1 MSHNLVDILRAHEGE
16 SRPTALDVLKRA
28 MDERGEITDADR
40 REAAA
45 LSGLPE
51 ATVYGVSTFYDDLV
65 QPRGE
70 RHVLVCT
77 GTACWASDFGEHV
90 AGVEHE
96 LGVGRGER
104 SEDGSVSLGE
114 TVCLGFCHTAAA
126 VREGDVVDAGP
137 GVVDRALA
145 GTLRQADEPEGVSVL
160 DEPVLLRRGSFD
172 GLRHALESLTPEQ
185 LLERVK
191 DADVRGRGG
200 AGFPAGTK
208 WEFAARAADPD
219 RVIVVNADEGDPGSY
234 IDKHLMERN
243 PELLLEGMALAAY
256 AVGAS
261 HGRILVR
268 SEYPLS
274 TPILRDAVE
283 RCRGQLGDFDIEV
296 IEGAGSYVVGEETAL
311 LASLQGLRGTVS
323 ARPPFPAERGY
334 HGKPTVVHNVET
346 LCNIPFIALHGAEAY
361 KALSPGA
368 TPGSKLVC
376 LNDRFV
382 RPGLYEVRFGT
393 PVSEICNELGGGL
406 RDGRSIK
413 AVQIGG
419 PLGGILPGWKLDT
432 PFDFDE
438 LAAEGC
444 MVGHGSILAFDD
456 RTDGRALARHLLRF
470 GAHESCGKCFPCR
483 IGLQRAFE
491 MVDRPGDVDRDRL
504 EALLETLELGSLCAH
519 GGGMPA
525 PIRSLIAHFP
535 EELGVAPGPEPSDDP
550 FMRRPEER
558 REDDPGDR
566 PAEGPSTD
574 GAAS

>member
-1 MSHNLVDILRAHEGE
+1 MSRNLTDILRAHESE
-16 SRPTALDVLKRA
+16 VRPTALDVLKDA

-40 REAAA
+40 RRAAA
-45 LSGLPE
+45 VSGLPE

-65 QPRGE
+65 QPRGR
-70 RHVLVCT
+70 RHVSVCT
-77 GTACWASDFGEHV
+77 GTACWASDFGAHV
-90 AGVEHE
+90 DAVGDG
-96 LGVGRGER
+96 LGLSLGER
-104 SEDGSVSLGE
+104 AEDGSVSLGE
-114 TVCLGFCHTAAA
+114 TVCLGFCHTAGA

-137 GVVDRALA
+137 DVVDRVLNGAV
-145 GTLRQADEPEGVSVL
+145 RQADEPEGGSVL
-160 DEPVLLRRGSFD
+160 DDPVLLRRGSFE
-172 GLRHALESLTPEQ
+172 GLRHALATLTPEELIEQ
-185 LLERVK
+185 VK
-191 DADVRGRGG
+191 EANVRGRGG
-200 AGFPAGTK
+200 AGFPAGVK

-219 RVIVVNADEGDPGSY
+219 KVIVVNADEGDPGSY

-261 HGRILVR
+261 HGRVLVR
-268 SEYPLS
+268 SEYPRS
-274 TPILRDAVE
+274 TDILREAVE
-283 RCRGQLGDFDIEV
+283 RLRGELGDFDVEV

-311 LASLQGLRGTVS
+311 LASLQGFRGTVS

-346 LCNIPFIALHGAEAY
+346 LCNIPFIALRGAEAY

-368 TPGSKLVC
+368 TPGTKLVC

-382 RPGLYEVRFGT
+382 RPGMYEVRFGT
-393 PVSEICNELGGGL
+393 PVSEICSELGGGL
-406 RDGRSIK
+406 VDGRSIK

-419 PLGGILPGWKLDT
+419 PLGGILPASKLDT

-456 RTDGRALARHLLRF
+456 RTDARALARHLLRF

-491 MVDRPGDVDRDRL
+491 MVDRPGDLDRERL

-535 EELGVAPGPEPSDDP
+535 EELGVAPGPPPTDDP

-558 REDDPGDR
+558 REDDPGGR
-566 PAEGPSTD
+566 
-574 GAAS
+574 GA

>member
-1 MSHNLVDILRAHEGE
+1 MSRNLTDILRAHESE
-16 SRPTALDVLKRA
+16 ARPTALDVLKEA
-28 MDERGEITDADR
+28 MDERGEVTDADR
-40 REAAA
+40 RRAAA
-45 LSGLPE
+45 VSGLPE
-51 ATVYGVSTFYDDLV
+51 ATVYGISTFYDDLV
-65 QPRGE
+65 QPRGQ

-77 GTACWASDFGEHV
+77 GTACWASDFGAHV
-90 AGVEHE
+90 EAMENG
-96 LGVGRGER
+96 LGVGLGER
-104 SEDGSVSLGE
+104 SEDGSVSLAQ
-114 TVCLGFCHTAAA
+114 TYCLGYCHRAGA
-126 VREGDVVDAGP
+126 VREGAVVDAGE
-137 GVVDRALA
+137 GAVDRALA
-145 GTLRQADEPEGVSVL
+145 GGVTQADEPTRDSVL
-160 DEPVLLRRGSFD
+160 DEPVLLKRGAFA
-172 GLRHALESLTPEQ
+172 GLRSALDSLTPEQ
-185 LLERVK
+185 LLEQVK
-191 DADVRGRGG
+191 EANVRGRGG
-200 AGFPAGTK
+200 AGFPAGVK

-219 RVIVVNADEGDPGSY
+219 KVIVVNADEGDPGSY
-234 IDKHLMERN
+234 IDKELMERN

-256 AVGAS
+256 AVGAP
-261 HGRILVR
+261 HGRVLVR
-268 SEYPLS
+268 SEYPRS
-274 TPILRDAVE
+274 TPILREAVE
-283 RCRGQLGDFDIEV
+283 RCRDQLGDFDVEV
-296 IEGAGSYVVGEETAL
+296 LEGAGSYVVGEETAL
-311 LASLQGLRGTVS
+311 LASLQGFRGTVS

-346 LCNIPFIALHGAEAY
+346 LCNIPFIAQHGAEAY

-368 TPGSKLVC
+368 TPGTKLVC

-393 PVSEICNELGGGL
+393 PVSEICDGIGGGMVE
-406 RDGRSIK
+406 GHSIK

-419 PLGGILPGWKLDT
+419 PLGGILPASKLDT

-456 RTDGRALARHLLRF
+456 RTDMRELASHLLEF

-491 MVDRPGDVDRDRL
+491 MVDRQGDLDRDKL

-535 EELGVAPGPEPSDDP
+535 EELGVSAGPEPTDDP

-566 PAEGPSTD
+566 PAEGPSTNG
-574 GAAS
+574 GAS